1 MQIGDVKTTENRKK
15 SVMIS
20 TVEGKKGKST
30 QTSHRWDNSR
40 RMNEVPEQLAVT
52 ATPAGGS
59 QAEDADKL
67 EGV

>member
-1 MQIGDVKTTENRKK
+1 MQIGDVKTTEDRKK
-15 SVMIS
+15 SVTIS

-30 QTSHRWDNSR
+30 QRSHRRDNSR
-40 RMNEVPEQLAVT
+40 RTNEIPQQLAVT
-52 ATPAGGS
+52 ATPASGS